1 MTQYT
6 PHKVRE
12 LRSKRKNIKSKIKGM
27 SDTTY
32 QLRLGDLIG
41 AGHLSLKNI
50 VSNKSDVQIDS
61 FGNVI
66 TTKTIEFRT
75 IKDAGSDGEQPHFG
89 GYLSSGHPSD
99 PHFTLKGWFNEDGQI
114 RIELVK

>member
-1 MTQYT
+1 MTIWFI
-6 PHKVRE
+6 E
-12 LRSKRKNIKSKIKGM
+12 INIHTILHISNNLPI
-27 SDTTY
+27 
-32 QLRLGDLIG
+32 
-41 AGHLSLKNI
+41 SLKNI
-50 VSNKSDVQIDS
+50 VSNKSDTQIDS

-75 IKDAGSDGEQPHFG
+75 IKDKGSDGDQPHFG

>member
-1 MTQYT
+1 MAQYT

-12 LRSKRKNIKSKIKGM
+12 LRSKRKTIKSKIKGM
-27 SDTTY
+27 SDATY

-50 VSNKSDVQIDS
+50 VSNKSDTQIDS

-75 IKDAGSDGEQPHFG
+75 IKDAGSDGDQPHFG

>member
-1 MTQYT
+1 MAQYT
-6 PHKVRE
+6 PYKVRE
-12 LRSKRKNIKSKIKGM
+12 LRSKRKTIKSKIKGM
-27 SDTTY
+27 SDSSY
-32 QLRLGDLIG
+32 QVRLGDLIG

-75 IKDAGSDGEQPHFG
+75 IKDAGSGGEQPHFT
-89 GYLSSGHPSD
+89 GYLTSGHPSD
-99 PHFTLKGWFNEDGQI
+99 PYFTLKGWFNEDGKI